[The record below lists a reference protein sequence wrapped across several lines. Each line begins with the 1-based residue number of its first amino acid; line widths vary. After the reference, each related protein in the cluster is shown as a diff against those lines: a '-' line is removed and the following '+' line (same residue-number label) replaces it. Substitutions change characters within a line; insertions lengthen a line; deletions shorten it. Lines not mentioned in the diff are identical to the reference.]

1 MKKILALVLSLVMA
15 FSLAVMP
22 VSAADAAVEETE
34 STVGSIKDD
43 ATIAFESAKDIYES
57 ITEKDYGAAL
67 DGLFVF
73 AEDLARAIHTLVHTL
88 GNIFDFDCP
97 FCDEKAEEEEAVVIL
112 PATPETLADVL
123 ATAKEG
129 EVVSLT
135 AGEYETITLGTLNGI
150 TIEAEEGALVDKVVT
165 TAETDVSDV
174 TIKGF
179 SLEVAGE
186 TRDCGLLIDAAAKI
200 DNLVIEDTAFTGPA
214 TFKSCAGIFGNNPN
228 ATLTVKNCTFDGVG
242 YAIWSVSKDGF
253 AALTFDG
260 CTFNNIYSWVI
271 LVQYGF
277 LGDLTINGCTFTACE
292 DGISKNGAF
301 AADKTFTFT
310 NNVVGADCAGHDGN
324 DSKWFELKTANAV
337 VTGNTLGGAEWIPS
351 AAQGIK
357 AL

>member
-1 MKKILALVLSLVMA
+1 MKKLLAVLLSLTMA
-15 FSLAVMP
+15 FSLAAPALAVDFDFGEIQ
-22 VSAADAAVEETE
+22 DA
-34 STVGSIKDD
+34 VGNVKDD
-43 ATIAFESAKDIYES
+43 ACDAFDSAKDVFDNIKGEDALETVNS
-57 ITEKDYGAAL
+57 ILALAEK
-67 DGLFVF
+67 
-73 AEDLARAIHTLVHTL
+73 LAKAIHTLVHTL
-88 GNIFDFDCP
+88 ADLFDFDCP
-97 FCDEKAEEEEAVVIL
+97 FCVPAVEEEAVVVL

-123 ATAKEG
+123 ASAKEG
-129 EVVSLT
+129 EVVSLA

-150 TIEAEEGALVDKVVT
+150 TIAAEDGAKVDKFVT
-165 TAETDVSDV
+165 TAETAVSNV

-179 SLEVAGE
+179 SLEIAGE
-186 TRDCGLLIDAAAKI
+186 TRDCGLLIDAAAVI
-200 DNLVIEDTAFTGPA
+200 DNLVIEDTTFTGPA
-214 TFKSCAGIFGNNPN
+214 TYKSCAGIFGNNPN
-228 ATLTVKNCTFDGVG
+228 ATLTVKNCTFDGTG
-242 YAIWSVSKDGF
+242 YAIWSVAKEGF

-310 NNVVGADCAGHDGN
+310 NNVVAADCAGHDGK

-337 VTGNTLGGAEWIPS
+337 VTGNTLAEVEWIPG